1 MPLSFAAIL
10 GGMCTLIGTSVN
22 LIVSGLASDLI
33 VSPGNKTVGGNGT
46 NASLPGMVATHLS
59 MYAMYAMYAMS
70 GAERYDVQLTIKVH
84 SPPSLLLP

>member
-59 MYAMYAMYAMS
+59 MYAMYAMS